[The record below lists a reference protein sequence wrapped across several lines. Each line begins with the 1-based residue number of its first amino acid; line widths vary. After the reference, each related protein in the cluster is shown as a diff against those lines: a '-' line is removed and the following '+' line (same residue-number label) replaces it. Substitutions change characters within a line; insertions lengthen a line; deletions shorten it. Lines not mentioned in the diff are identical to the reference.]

1 MSQHTHDH
9 SHGHEGC
16 NHGVPDLGQ
25 PEGYIIPEFD
35 NRDLILREDILAGAR
50 ELAQLITTA
59 DEVRTY
65 QNAERLIQ
73 RHERVQGLISQIKK
87 KQKELVAFQTTF
99 KNAQMVEKIERE
111 IETLQDEL
119 DGMPV
124 VQQFQQ
130 SQTDVNYMLQ
140 SIVSIIRETVAEKL
154 DVEAAAPQSEEPE
167 TCID

>member
-9 SHGHEGC
+9 THGHDAC
-16 NHGVPDLGQ
+16 SHGVPDLGQ
-25 PEGYIIPEFD
+25 PEGYVIPEFD
-35 NRDLILREDILAGAR
+35 NRELILRDDILARAK
-50 ELAQLITTA
+50 ELAQLLTTA
-59 DEVRTY
+59 DEVQTY

-73 RHERVQGLISQIKK
+73 RHERVQGLIAQIKK

-99 KNAQMVEKIERE
+99 KNAQMVEKIEQE
-111 IETLQDEL
+111 IATLQDEL

-140 SIVSIIRETVAEKL
+140 SIVSIIRDTVAEKL
-154 DVEAAAPQSEEPE
+154 DVEAATPKAEEPE